1 MLYAIYICVYM
12 HTYASIY
19 MISLY
24 IIDKYIIS
32 LGMSILR
39 GQWNY
44 GDRVIS
50 KTMEKNSPLGEV
62 FLRTA
67 QYLLCRLSSS
77 LRHRMRGLQKSG
89 K

>member
-1 MLYAIYICVYM
+1 MYIVWHIICTIYDICAQLYIIIIYYIINTQFVLYMLYAIYICVYM

-39 GQWNY
+39 GQWN
-44 GDRVIS
+44 
-50 KTMEKNSPLGEV
+50 
-62 FLRTA
+62 
-67 QYLLCRLSSS
+67 
-77 LRHRMRGLQKSG
+77 
-89 K
+89 